1 MSHKSKYFRFGPYAE
16 ETHSLAWRDSN
27 PPPAAG
33 LIEHILNHPDV
44 SHCKTQDGI
53 LYLFLKDKKTV
64 IDMTTPMT
72 VSIPWEEKGQ

>member
-1 MSHKSKYFRFGPYAE
+1 MSYKSKYFR
-16 ETHSLAWRDSN
+16 LAPQSSGV
-27 PPPAAG
+27 AAG